1 MSKKWIAV
9 IIGVY
14 ILGGIAYVGT
24 KNVNNSTAHPNPET
38 ILSDQETRAGAPSS
52 YHMSWFVEQPGKG
65 NFEPPYWLIKPDL
78 EEHVEEMSHD
88 HEHAKTTSPD
98 SQLMTF
104 FSYLQLGPPKDLNS
118 FINPDISYQDI
129 SAKDFHHIEAKLDEL
144 GNEISRGKTIKE
156 VYLSDPQLSEDKAS
170 YDVKI
175 VYQDGKIVQLPKLA
189 MVSQNEVKNWFIDMR
204 LSELASQVKRSIM
217 K

>member
-1 MSKKWIAV
+1 MSKKWIA
-9 IIGVY
+9 IFIGVY

-24 KNVNNSTAHPNPET
+24 KNVNDSGAHLNPET
-38 ILSDQETRAGAPSS
+38 SLSEQETRAGAPSS
-52 YHMSWFVEQPGKG
+52 YHMAWFVQQPGKG
-65 NFEPPYWLIKPDL
+65 NFEPPYWLSKPEL

-129 SAKDFHHIEAKLDEL
+129 SAKDFQHIEETLKEL

-156 VYLSDPQLSEDKAS
+156 VYLSDPQLSDDQAS
-170 YDVKI
+170 FDVTI
-175 VYQDGKIVQLPKLA
+175 VYQDEKIVKLPKLA
-189 MVSQNEVKNWFIDMR
+189 MVSQNEVKNWFIDIR
-204 LSELASQVKRSIM
+204 LSELASQVKRLIQT
-217 K
+217 

>member
-9 IIGVY
+9 FIGVY

-24 KNVNNSTAHPNPET
+24 KNVNDSAAHPTPET
-38 ILSDQETRAGAPSS
+38 SLSVQETRAGAPSS
-52 YHMSWFVEQPGKG
+52 YHMAWFVEQPGKG
-65 NFEPPYWLIKPDL
+65 NFEPPYWLIKPEL

-98 SQLMTF
+98 NQLMTF

-129 SAKDFHHIEAKLDEL
+129 SAKDINHIEETLEEFR
-144 GNEISRGKTIKE
+144 NEISRGKKMKE
-156 VYLSDPQLSEDKAS
+156 VYLTDPQTSDDIAS
-170 YDVKI
+170 YDVTI
-175 VYQDGKIVQLPKLA
+175 VYQDGIIVKLPKLT
-189 MVSQNEVKNWFIDMR
+189 MVSQNEVKNWFINSK
-204 LSELASQVKRSIM
+204 LSELASQVKRLIQT
-217 K
+217 